1 METTD
6 SSTQKNKTNWKSQAG
21 QLLSGGL
28 FGFLLVS
35 YYFRHDVTFSATSA
49 LLILV
54 IAIIS
59 FIAGVIIHELGHA
72 VAGKLSGMTIM
83 NLSFGPFI
91 YAKTD
96 GQSRFYFKLPAMG
109 YVGRAMLRFAQ
120 PISESQMRK
129 SMIRLFYG
137 GPLSNLV
144 IGVPLLATSFYYGWS
159 GWFVF
164 ALINIFFG
172 LTNLANIE
180 GAGVQSDGRVIA
192 MLNGKLPGDDLILVS
207 YQILQEDPQGEGN
220 WSEETAE
227 KVKSVIERY
236 PGWPLAA
243 TLLST
248 VGPYYYHSNPHA
260 YLDLAEGRSF
270 LPRDK
275 RAGILQDITDISVA
289 TGYYYADRLKTEP
302 TMKEKLHQIGTQE
315 TVARHMR
322 DMYLAII
329 DGNRNQALTSNYAAE
344 AALGDWHPLYLEGSS
359 LKRVLREIRQDVK
372 SS

>member
-1 METTD
+1 MEFSDTP
-6 SSTQKNKTNWKSQAG
+6 TQKNKTNWKSQAG
-21 QLLSGGL
+21 QLIIGGL

-35 YYFRHDVTFSATSA
+35 YYFRHDIMFSASGA
-49 LLILV
+49 LLISV

-59 FIAGVIIHELGHA
+59 FIVGVIIHELGHA
-72 VAGKLSGMTIM
+72 IAGKLSGMTIM

-91 YAKTD
+91 YAKTHN
-96 GQSRFYFKLPAMG
+96 QSLFFFKLPAMG
-109 YVGRAMLRFAQ
+109 YVGRAMLRFEQ
-120 PISESQMRK
+120 PIPEGQMRK
-129 SMIRLFYG
+129 GMIRLFYG
-137 GPLSNLV
+137 GPLSNLI
-144 IGVPLLATSFYYGWS
+144 IGVPLLLASFYYGWS

-192 MLNGKLPGDDLILVS
+192 MLKGKLPGDDLILIS
-207 YQILQEDPQGEGN
+207 YQILQEDPQGEGK
-220 WSEETAE
+220 WSKETAE
-227 KVKSVIERY
+227 KAKTVIERY
-236 PGWPLAA
+236 PGWALAA

-248 VGPYYYHSNPHA
+248 VGPYYYHTNPQA
-260 YLDLAEGRSF
+260 YLELAEGRAF
-270 LPRDK
+270 LPRNK
-275 RAGILQDITDISVA
+275 QAGILQDITDISVA

-315 TVARHMR
+315 TVTRHMR
-322 DMYLAII
+322 DMYVAII
-329 DGNRNQALTSNYAAE
+329 EGNRNQALTSNYAAE
-344 AALGDWHPLYLEGSS
+344 AALGDWHPLYLEGAS

>member
-1 METTD
+1 MEFSDTP
-6 SSTQKNKTNWKSQAG
+6 TQKNKTNWKSQAG
-21 QLLSGGL
+21 QLIIGGL

-35 YYFRHDVTFSATSA
+35 FYFRHDVTFSAPSA
-49 LLILV
+49 FLILI
-54 IAIIS
+54 IAIVS

-72 VAGKLSGMTIM
+72 IAGRLSGMSIM

-91 YAKTD
+91 FAKTN
-96 GQSRFYFKLPAMG
+96 GHSRFFFKLPAMG

-120 PISESQMRK
+120 PTSESQMRK
-129 SMIRLFYG
+129 GMILLFYG
-137 GPLSNLV
+137 GSLSNLF
-144 IGVPLLATSFYYGWS
+144 IGVPLLIASFYYGWS

-172 LTNLANIE
+172 LSNLANIE
-180 GAGVQSDGRVIA
+180 GAGVQSDGRIIA
-192 MLNGKLPGDDLILVS
+192 MLKGKLPGDDLILVS
-207 YQILQEDPQGEGN
+207 YQILEEDPQGTGN
-220 WSEETAE
+220 WSEETARRVE
-227 KVKSVIERY
+227 TVIDRY

-248 VGPYYYHSNPHA
+248 VGPYYYHSNPQA
-260 YLDLAEGRSF
+260 YLELAEGRSF

-275 RAGILQDITDISVA
+275 QTGILQDITDISVA

-315 TVARHMR
+315 TVTRHMR

-329 DGNRNQALTSNYAAE
+329 EGNRNQALTSNYAAE
-344 AALGDWHPLYLEGSS
+344 AALGDWHPLYLEGTS
-359 LKRVLREIRQDVK
+359 LKRVLLEIRQDVK